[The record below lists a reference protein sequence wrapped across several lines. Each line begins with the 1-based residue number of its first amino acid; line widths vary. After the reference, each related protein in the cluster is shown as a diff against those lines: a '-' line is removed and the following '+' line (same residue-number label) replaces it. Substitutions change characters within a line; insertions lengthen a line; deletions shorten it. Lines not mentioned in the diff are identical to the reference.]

1 MLQHHLFLHIVN
13 HGLFMIFF
21 SVFKDCQY
29 MLQDTVELINFLES
43 NENMETVKEMSNDE
57 YIQILR
63 EVLKCVL
70 AG

>member
-1 MLQHHLFLHIVN
+1 
-13 HGLFMIFF
+13 
-21 SVFKDCQY
+21 

>member
-1 MLQHHLFLHIVN
+1 
-13 HGLFMIFF
+13 
-21 SVFKDCQY
+21 

-43 NENMETVKEMSNDE
+43 NENMETVTEMSNDE

>member
-1 MLQHHLFLHIVN
+1 
-13 HGLFMIFF
+13 
-21 SVFKDCQY
+21 
-29 MLQDTVELINFLES
+29 MLQDTVELINFLEL
-43 NENMETVKEMSNDE
+43 NENMETVKDMSNDE